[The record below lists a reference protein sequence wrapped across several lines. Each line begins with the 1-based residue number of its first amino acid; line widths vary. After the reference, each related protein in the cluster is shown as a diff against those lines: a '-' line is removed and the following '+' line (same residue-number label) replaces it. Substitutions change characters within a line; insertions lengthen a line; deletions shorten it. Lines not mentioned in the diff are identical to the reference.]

1 MVVGSTTNPFLTVFN
16 SGHVS
21 IGTTTSF
28 THKLTI
34 TGDIMST
41 GVYDSYNDANQYMR
55 MRVMSS
61 AVSAA
66 NHDWTNAGLLGA
78 KNKLILMSN
87 GEVSSNGTSSI
98 EFRAGG
104 YQTANRIM
112 TAYKTGILIG
122 TTFAGQATTSTN
134 GLLVEG
140 SVGIGTLTPTSS
152 LTVQGISSK
161 NPFLISS
168 STGSTL
174 FSVLSNGKV
183 GIGTSTPQYLFHVGN
198 ASTSGVV
205 SRFENSTGYC
215 DINPTT
221 TSLTCTS
228 DMRLKKNIV
237 PLDASTTLSHL
248 TQLNAV
254 TYNWLTEDSA
264 SSTHAGFI
272 AQEVQPLFPD
282 LVSTDE
288 NGTLSVAY
296 GGFVP
301 YIIQAV
307 KSLAGMVVNMR
318 EMFITKYLVAET
330 LCVGNGEGKTCITK
344 EKLDALLISTPTAS
358 AVAEEALTRQ
368 EQNVAP
374 SEGES
379 VATSTATTT
388 PQLDIQETVEAVAT
402 TTQETV
408 EPKEVVTPE
417 TPQEEATTTSAQ

>member
-1 MVVGSTTNPFLTVFN
+1 
-16 SGHVS
+16 
-21 IGTTTSF
+21 
-28 THKLTI
+28 
-34 TGDIMST
+34 
-41 GVYDSYNDANQYMR
+41 
-55 MRVMSS
+55 
-61 AVSAA
+61 
-66 NHDWTNAGLLGA
+66 
-78 KNKLILMSN
+78 
-87 GEVSSNGTSSI
+87 
-98 EFRAGG
+98 
-104 YQTANRIM
+104 
-112 TAYKTGILIG
+112 
-122 TTFAGQATTSTN
+122 
-134 GLLVEG
+134 
-140 SVGIGTLTPTSS
+140 
-152 LTVQGISSK
+152 
-161 NPFLISS
+161 
-168 STGSTL
+168 
-174 FSVLSNGKV
+174 
-183 GIGTSTPQYLFHVGN
+183 
-198 ASTSGVV
+198 
-205 SRFENSTGYC
+205 
-215 DINPTT
+215 
-221 TSLTCTS
+221 
-228 DMRLKKNIV
+228 
-237 PLDASTTLSHL
+237 
-248 TQLNAV
+248 
-254 TYNWLTEDSA
+254 A